1 MCPVCLSPGMRET
14 HRPSFFCSQNS
25 YLVLAGLDDGLVAVF
40 PVVRGA
46 PDNSCSY
53 LCSHTANRSKFNIP
67 DEDTRQNPYPVKAM
81 EVVNSGSEVWYSN
94 GPGLLVIDCAAL
106 EISRRL
112 EPYSAPSV
120 VTSVVCSSECRGEEV
135 VWCLDDRAN
144 SLVMYH
150 AATYQLCAR
159 YFCGDPSPLRDM
171 FPVRPL
177 GPQSP
182 DSHAAGPKEPEGDG
196 IADVSIMYSEEL
208 GTQILTHQ
216 DSLTDYCSMSSYSSN
231 SPHRAP
237 ASSSSLPCSP
247 ASSSSVPFST
257 DCDDSDRLH
266 EPAAGSDR
274 SEHDMTPVD
283 GEAFSQHLQAV
294 RILAVKDVIWVPRY
308 VSREWGVLLCCP
320 WELAGGAAIR
330 LFWSPK
336 GSLWQTQEGCTSAP
350 LPPGDPKADRPP
362 RLISRDLVS
371 CWERPSGL
379 GFGALPVT
387 QSILAEAAR
396 LWPCLRA
403 HRLHLPHGQPSPGP
417 NASPSRFWFPRRGG
431 DVIVIGLEKDTGG
444 QRGRVIAVLKA
455 RELTPH
461 G

>member
-274 SEHDMTPVD
+274 SEHDLTPVD

-330 LFWSPK
+330 LFWSPE

-350 LPPGDPKADRPP
+350 LPAGDPKADPP
-362 RLISRDLVS
+362 
-371 CWERPSGL
+371 
-379 GFGALPVT
+379 
-387 QSILAEAAR
+387 
-396 LWPCLRA
+396 
-403 HRLHLPHGQPSPGP
+403 PSP
-417 NASPSRFWFPRRGG
+417 ASSAAIWFPAGK
-431 DVIVIGLEKDTGG
+431 GLPGWASAPS
-444 QRGRVIAVLKA
+444 Q
-455 RELTPH
+455 
-461 G
+461 